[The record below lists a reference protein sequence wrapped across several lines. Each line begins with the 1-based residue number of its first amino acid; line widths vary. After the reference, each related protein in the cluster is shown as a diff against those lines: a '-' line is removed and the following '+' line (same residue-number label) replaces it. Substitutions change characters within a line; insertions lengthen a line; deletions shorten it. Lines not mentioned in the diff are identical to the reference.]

1 MENERN
7 DALAE
12 GQRTQ
17 IALSKRV
24 DDALERAQVA
34 EERLVNNERTQ
45 EKDNALKQQKI
56 EYLERDLE

>member
-45 EKDNALKQQKI
+45 EKENALKQQKI
-56 EYLERDLE
+56 EHLERDLE

>member
-34 EERLVNNERTQ
+34 EERLVNHERTQ